1 VRLRSG
7 RAWSGRALSRA
18 GLAVSLVI
26 ATLVRLP
33 HLRFVPIWDGRTYWD
48 ACLQPALTGA
58 FDPLAFNCF
67 GHRSMLYMLA
77 VSWPQ
82 YFSHGSAL
90 LLNLAHLA
98 MSLVTIVGFHRAARA
113 LFRPSDASETGVE
126 AALTTVVFASMPVW
140 TAASLNLNPDSGI
153 LAGFLFAL
161 AFLLERRL
169 VAATIAGV
177 FLVLSK
183 EIGLLL
189 WLALAGLEVAFALAA
204 RDDLAPRAKRILRRW
219 PLLLPP
225 LAYWLTGIA
234 LRAHQ
239 MPAMWPIAARQAED
253 PNRPSLLRTFLTLDF
268 FDPHFGA
275 YVADIFLINF
285 TWVMTL
291 AIAAWLIALTVALSR
306 RRALPLP
313 ARFDRRDGLF
323 AALAGLAALYLLT
336 RYPTFNNARYLL
348 PAFPVVVL
356 GFGVAAS
363 ALIRR
368 VELRASV
375 FFVAA
380 LLQLASMSR
389 TIDPVSR
396 AAFGTF
402 PFGEHELLAMTSRT
416 QECCGYGRDQLVY
429 NLQFAE
435 FAYIQDKIFE
445 RLHPSATDVFAISRF
460 ANWYLQGP
468 LDAKTFHRTL
478 RTTNVIPLKTITLA
492 DIATGLPAPERLRY
506 IAYPNVD
513 NRADQRLFSIGYA
526 VRGPLTIEDDGYAVN
541 VFDLKRLHLV
551 SRVEVATP
559 APPAR

>member
-1 VRLRSG
+1 VRE
-7 RAWSGRALSRA
+7 WSGRAMSRA

-26 ATLVRLP
+26 ATLVRIP

-48 ACLQPALTGA
+48 ACLAPALAGP

-82 YFSHGSAL
+82 YFSLGSAL

-98 MSLVTIVGFHRAARA
+98 MSLVTIVGFHRAANA
-113 LFRPSDASETGVE
+113 LFRPSENAASGLE

-140 TAASLNLNPDSGI
+140 TAASLNLNPDSGV

-161 AFLLERRL
+161 AFLLERRI

-189 WLALAGLEVAFALAA
+189 WIALAGLDVVFALAA
-204 RDDLAPRAKRILRRW
+204 RDDAMPRARRVLRRW

-225 LAYWLTGIA
+225 LAYWLTGVA

-239 MPAMWPIAARQAED
+239 MPSMWPIAARQAED

-291 AIAAWLIALTVALSR
+291 AIAAWLIAFAAARLR
-306 RRALPLP
+306 HRPLPLP
-313 ARFDRRDGLF
+313 AALDRRQGLF

-356 GFGVAAS
+356 GFGVAAA

-368 VELRASV
+368 VDLRATA

-429 NLQFAE
+429 NLQFTE
-435 FAYIQDKIFE
+435 FAYVQDKMFE
-445 RLHPSATDVFAISRF
+445 RLHPTADDIFAVSRF
-460 ANWYLQGP
+460 ANWYLHGP
-468 LDAKTFHRTL
+468 LDATTLHRTL
-478 RTTNVIPLKTITLA
+478 RTTNVVTPKTITVA
-492 DIATGLPAPERLRY
+492 DLATGMPPPEHLIY
-506 IAYPNVD
+506 LAYPNV
-513 NRADQRLFSIGYA
+513 NNANDQRLFSIGYA
-526 VRGPLTIEDDGYAVN
+526 VRGPLTVEDDGYALSA
-541 VFDLKRLHLV
+541 FELKRLHV
-551 SRVEVATP
+551 SADARTGAAAPV
-559 APPAR
+559 PPARQR